1 MNIIR
6 LNGEEK
12 RLYELVA
19 PLVMNPAIIRQNN
32 NYPYKTEKDYIWYIV
47 TDDGGKVEGFMP
59 LKPKISGYYI
69 DNYYIGNDNKE
80 VIDLLLTTIL
90 REFGEEN
97 EITALVKKN
106 HAKEFTKFGFISWS
120 ELKNYTKMD
129 YKNPEKRQEN
139 DTTTQR
145 I

>member
-47 TDDGGKVEGFMP
+47 TDDGGNVEGFMP

-69 DNYYIGNDNKE
+69 DNYYISNDNKE
-80 VIDLLLTTIL
+80 TIDLLLTTIL
-90 REFGEEN
+90 KEFGEEN
-97 EITALVKKN
+97 EITALVKKS
-106 HAKEFTKFGFISWS
+106 HAKEFTKFGFISWN
-120 ELKNYTKMD
+120 ELKNYIKMD
-129 YKNPEKRQEN
+129 YKNPEKRQE
-139 DTTTQR
+139 
-145 I
+145 

>member
-19 PLVMNPAIIRQNN
+19 PLVMNPAIIRLNN

-47 TDDGGKVEGFMP
+47 TDDGGNVEGFMP
-59 LKPKISGYYI
+59 LKPKITGYYI

-80 VIDLLLTTIL
+80 VIDLLLTTII

-97 EITALVKKN
+97 EITALVKKG

-120 ELKNYTKMD
+120 ELKNYIKMD
-129 YKNPEKRQEN
+129 YQNPEKREE
-139 DTTTQR
+139 TR
-145 I
+145 E

>member
-19 PLVMNPAIIRQNN
+19 PLVMSPAIIRQNN

-47 TDDGGKVEGFMP
+47 TDDNDNVEGFMP

-69 DNYYIGNDNKE
+69 DNYYISNDNKE
-80 VIDLLLTTIL
+80 TIDLLLTTIL

-97 EITALVKKN
+97 EITALVKKS

-120 ELKNYTKMD
+120 ELKNYIKMD
-129 YKNPEKRQEN
+129 YKNPEKRQE
-139 DTTTQR
+139 
-145 I
+145 